1 MGLCNRDKKEVYT
14 KEEKGISVVKERE
27 GRGAQVYGRTI
38 EEMIYQT
45 LKVTSNGTCVFIRN
59 KNDKKCIV
67 QNYYYLNEQ
76 TIKNN
81 YSLPLTLNIV
91 EKYRY

>member
-1 MGLCNRDKKEVYT
+1 MALVF
-14 KEEKGISVVKERE
+14 
-27 GRGAQVYGRTI
+27 
-38 EEMIYQT
+38 
-45 LKVTSNGTCVFIRN
+45 FIRN
-59 KNDKKCIV
+59 KNGKKYIV

-76 TIKNN
+76 TIKKN

>member
-76 TIKNN
+76 TIKKN
-81 YSLPLTLNIV
+81 YPLPLTLNIV